1 MHKKILFFRAVAF
14 AVLSAVC
21 TRAEQQDTANADKD
35 HFSFAV
41 TADPRADHASWM
53 NALCEIR
60 DMKNDETPHFVTP
73 SWILIAGDFDPARQ
87 RMEDVHDVFACRTL
101 RPQVLPVV
109 GNHDLKAENAAF
121 IRQDMLAA
129 VPGLI
134 KRQADAC
141 DYYYDFKNVRLIVV
155 DLYDGLGHN
164 GDINKK
170 GRQWVEGVICSA
182 PASIDHIF
190 IAFHEPAFPRGKHLE
205 DSMNENRHQRDA
217 FWQMLVAHRD
227 KVRAAFVGHTHCY
240 SRMRVRDPKGAAANN
255 ASVFPDEPDG
265 IYQIDAGATGHAASN
280 TFVRVQIDGKQ
291 VSARAYAAQNGTNQ
305 AFTVIDRW
313 QF

>member
-1 MHKKILFFRAVAF
+1 
-14 AVLSAVC
+14 
-21 TRAEQQDTANADKD
+21 
-35 HFSFAV
+35 
-41 TADPRADHASWM
+41 
-53 NALCEIR
+53 
-60 DMKNDETPHFVTP
+60 
-73 SWILIAGDFDPARQ
+73 
-87 RMEDVHDVFACRTL
+87 MEDVHDVFACRTL

-141 DYYYDFKNVRLIVV
+141 DYYYDFKNVRLI
-155 DLYDGLGHN
+155 
-164 GDINKK
+164 
-170 GRQWVEGVICSA
+170 
-182 PASIDHIF
+182 
-190 IAFHEPAFPRGKHLE
+190 
-205 DSMNENRHQRDA
+205 
-217 FWQMLVAHRD
+217 
-227 KVRAAFVGHTHCY
+227 
-240 SRMRVRDPKGAAANN
+240 MRVSDPKGAAANN